1 MKKRVRL
8 GTVFFLIVATA
19 IITAIGTYYYMSNI
33 VSDLSKNRQMYQ
45 KLETVNQI
53 ITRSYINSI
62 DPVNGYDDILDG
74 IVGGYINKLGDPYS
88 YYLNEKNFKGNLS
101 VDGSYV
107 GIGIKYSFDTGTGGI
122 KVDYCQGQSPAELAG
137 ICNNDVIIAIDD
149 VYVTEDGYKKAVQKL
164 FGEEGSVV
172 TLSIV
177 RADTA
182 SILDIDVTRRDFVPQ
197 TINYKLVSNSIGY
210 IYIKEFVS
218 NTTSD
223 FMFAVDDLKSKG
235 AKSLIIDVRF
245 TFSGELEDTVKLLD
259 EILPAGIIVSLRE
272 KNSSELQHYFSDDKH
287 LDIPTIVIQNSQT
300 SGVAEIFSSSLRD
313 NGYAEIV
320 GNVSKGIGTG
330 QRDIALSDGSAIR
343 LSAFEYV
350 TPAGER
356 FNGNGVSPNYFCI
369 LNEEKEAAFSTLT
382 DEEDDQ
388 LQFAIEKIKGQ

>member
-19 IITAIGTYYYMSNI
+19 IVTAIGTYYYMSNI

-53 ITRSYINSI
+53 ITRSYINAI
-62 DPVNGYDDILDG
+62 DPVNGYNNILDG
-74 IVGGYINKLGDPYS
+74 IIGGYIDKLGDPYS

-107 GIGIKYSFDTGTGGI
+107 GIGIKYSYDTGTGGI

-137 ICNNDVIIAIDD
+137 ICNNDVIIAIND
-149 VYVTEDGYKKAVQKL
+149 VYVTEDGYKKAAQRL
-164 FGEEGSVV
+164 YGEEGSVV
-172 TLSIV
+172 TLSVV

-182 SILDIDVTRRDFVPQ
+182 SILDIDVTRRDFVPK
-197 TINYKLVSNSIGY
+197 TIDYKLVSNGIGY
-210 IYIKEFVS
+210 IYIKEFEK
-218 NTTSD
+218 TTASD
-223 FMFAVDDLKSKG
+223 FMFAIDDLKNKG

-245 TFSGELEDTVKLLD
+245 TFSGELEDTVTLLD
-259 EILPAGIIVSLRE
+259 EILPSGIIVSLRE

-287 LDIPTIVIQNSQT
+287 LDIPTIVIQNSKT
-300 SGVAEIFSSSLRD
+300 AGVAEIFSSSLRD

-320 GNVSKGIGTG
+320 GDVSKGSGTG
-330 QRDIALSDGSAIR
+330 QRDIALSDGTAIR
-343 LSAFEYV
+343 LSTFEYV
-350 TPAGER
+350 TPSGER
-356 FNGNGVSPNYFCI
+356 FNGSGVSPNYFCI
-369 LNEEKEAAFSTLT
+369 LNEEKEEAFDTLT

-388 LQFAIEKIKGQ
+388 LQLAIEKIKGK